1 MSASSSSGPDSE
13 SSVQSEKDEGYGMSE
28 EAAADTNVS
37 PTDGDLEMSGMVP
50 FQGCSRP
57 LPFVV
62 PDPLINVLSPTNP
75 SPKLVDEPETCIIAI
90 EAASE
95 TFSDIVLD
103 VDEGDACKDAAA
115 GGCPTLPSITAG
127 IFLSLNREYIFFVK
141 IPALKEKEMD
151 PADIGKHPDLIKKA
165 QADISQ
171 CDVLVCG
178 RCHSVFHLIELFR
191 DHKEN
196 EPDCKRASNSTLHN
210 CDEAQAKVWAFLLWK
225 SAQRQ
230 ATGEEKNAGANNS
243 WKLYQTWVKLEESV
257 RDTWIVAGKT
267 IQSFSKTGAGN
278 LQEMPVKITKTILE
292 PQSEAQDKT
301 NAANRFTP
309 TVRKLVDGKPV
320 VPGSTVDTKN
330 RVVVGAQTGVVK
342 KPDGTLVKTSATPTT
357 PAAARRS
364 FATRTHPK
372 TGACS
377 EEEVEKILAKRFS
390 PIIKMHE
397 YLVKWAKMSNDQNT
411 WEPLTHLHSCQSIL
425 EHFEVQLAK
434 QKEQRAA
441 TAARVLQQQRQEKGG
456 IGTTTT
462 TGTASSGTTSTTTT
476 IAGGATAGSA
486 TSAATTANQLR
497 PVRTSKASALDRV
510 KMWTAGNRSP
520 DSPEDAAQ
528 PGKRKLDEGDADG
541 AGAGNEA
548 DGIDSAKK
556 LRTDS
561 SSAVSD
567 ALTKVSQSGNVKIMS
582 VSAASG
588 SSGISKTA
596 VNGTVASSKDSSS
609 AEVVILKSPKDGIA
623 SGISKKSPGAVVGS
637 SITTRLSP
645 RTEAAKVKIVSKSEM
660 GGVHGIFKI
669 KTDPTGSSPQSS
681 PKAVTPSLTGSTTT
695 PSTRPLTI
703 STSSTATDG
712 SGLKTRIIRRN
723 IDGMQTLVKQVIRT
737 QPKVVPLTAGS
748 PQRPVGTV
756 IGVTKPGVAGSTGTP
771 VPKITTSPAVGQQ
784 RPVPRVI
791 STTQQKPNASRVVSS
806 VPGTPGTIVRTSTAV
821 RSSSS
826 GPVSSEQKI
835 NALRR
840 QGVNVKRVITTST
853 TAGGRKAGN
862 EEEESEADGFASN
875 VSLPAPPSP
884 PRAMTLC
891 PVTGKVLAQAEGEP
905 TPVPSPEAEPEEKKT
920 EIKPESEQNSAEGE
934 QMVVASG
941 DQTDTQ
947 VQQFLTNEDGS
958 AIIVTG
964 EDGTLYQVA
973 GKNAEGQTILITHNS
988 DGEQSCVLVASQ
1000 EGEEDGAGGAS
1011 GVLTLDAAVSE
1022 AVAVPQEV

>member
-1 MSASSSSGPDSE
+1 
-13 SSVQSEKDEGYGMSE
+13 
-28 EAAADTNVS
+28 
-37 PTDGDLEMSGMVP
+37 
-50 FQGCSRP
+50 
-57 LPFVV
+57 
-62 PDPLINVLSPTNP
+62 
-75 SPKLVDEPETCIIAI
+75 
-90 EAASE
+90 
-95 TFSDIVLD
+95 
-103 VDEGDACKDAAA
+103 
-115 GGCPTLPSITAG
+115 
-127 IFLSLNREYIFFVK
+127 
-141 IPALKEKEMD
+141 MD

-165 QADISQ
+165 QADISH

-178 RCHSVFHLIELFR
+178 RCHSVFHLVELFR

-230 ATGEEKNAGANNS
+230 MTGEEKNAGASNS

-292 PQSEAQDKT
+292 PQSESQDKT
-301 NAANRFTP
+301 NTPNRFPP
-309 TVRKLVDGKPV
+309 TQVRKVVDGKPV
-320 VPGSTVDTKN
+320 ITGGTVDAKN
-330 RVVVGAQTGVVK
+330 RVVVGAQVGVVK
-342 KPDGTLVKTSATPTT
+342 KPDGTLVKTGTTTTATPV
-357 PAAARRS
+357 AARRS

-397 YLVKWAKMSNDQNT
+397 YLVKWSKMSNDQNT

-456 IGTTTT
+456 TATTT
-462 TGTASSGTTSTTTT
+462 TGTASTGTTSTTTT
-476 IAGGATAGSA
+476 VAGATAGGTTSSA
-486 TSAATTANQLR
+486 SAVTNQLR

-520 DSPEDAAQ
+520 GDSPEDAAQ
-528 PGKRKLDEGDADG
+528 PGKRKLDEGDG
-541 AGAGNEA
+541 EGTGNETDA
-548 DGIDSAKK
+548 MDSAKK
-556 LRTDS
+556 LRTEP

-567 ALTKVSQSGNVKIMS
+567 AITKVSQSGNVKIMPVS
-582 VSAASG
+582 VASG
-588 SSGISKTA
+588 SSGVSKTA
-596 VNGTVASSKDSSS
+596 VNGTVASAKDGSS
-609 AEVVILKSPKDGIA
+609 AEVVLLKSPKDGVA
-623 SGISKKSPGAVVGS
+623 SGISKKSPGVVAGS
-637 SITTRLSP
+637 NITTRLSP
-645 RTEAAKVKIVSKSEM
+645 RSEGAKVKIVSKSEM

-681 PKAVTPSLTGSTTT
+681 PKAVTASVAGSATT
-695 PSTRPLTI
+695 PTARPITI
-703 STSSTATDG
+703 STTSSTTDA
-712 SGLKTRIIRRN
+712 SGVTTRIIRRN
-723 IDGMQTLVKQVIRT
+723 IDGTEQLIKQTIRKAPKLVPFT
-737 QPKVVPLTAGS
+737 PGS
-748 PQRPVGTV
+748 QQRPVGTV
-756 IGVTKPGVAGSTGTP
+756 IGVTKPGGGGSAGTP
-771 VPKITTSPAVGQQ
+771 VPKITTSSATGQQ
-784 RPVPRVI
+784 RSVPRVI
-791 STTQQKPNASRVVSS
+791 STSQQKPTANRVVSS
-806 VPGTPGTIVRTSTAV
+806 APGTPGNIMRTSTVV
-821 RSSSS
+821 RSSV
-826 GPVSSEQKI
+826 GPASSEQKI

-840 QGVNVKRVITTST
+840 QGVNVVKRVITTST
-853 TAGGRKAGN
+853 TAGRKAGN
-862 EEEESEADGFASN
+862 EEEESEADSFSSN
-875 VSLPAPPSP
+875 VALPAPPSP

-905 TPVPSPEAEPEEKKT
+905 TPVPSPEAEPEDKKPDA
-920 EIKPESEQNSAEGE
+920 KPESDQNSAEGE

-947 VQQFLTNEDGS
+947 VQQLLTNEDGS
-958 AIIVTG
+958 AIIVAG

-1000 EGEEDGAGGAS
+1000 EGEEEGAGGAA

-1022 AVAVPQEV
+1022 AVAVPQEGQEMTEEQAAQYQQSVDTNQELTISTEDSQDTQITAEVVQADQPSPGGTRRVVLLLPDGSFMMTEVNDEQYQSLNLVN